1 MIITK
6 QKDLDALCQKL
17 SQKPFITFDT
27 EFLREKTYYPRLC
40 LIQLGDPEKNAAAID
55 PLADNLDL
63 EPLFDL
69 LQNEMVLKVF
79 HAGRQD
85 LEILFNLTGRLP
97 KPFFDTQV
105 AAMVCGYGDQVGY
118 EALVRDIAKVQI
130 DKSSQFTDWSRRP
143 LSDRQVEYA
152 LADVTHL
159 VDVYHALSKR
169 LDEKGRKAWV
179 FEEEAVLAA
188 PETYTVRFEE
198 MWQKVKI
205 KTPKPRALAIL
216 RELAAWR
223 EMRAQE
229 KDLPRNWV
237 LKDDILGEIA
247 HHAPQDIESLKKIRG
262 FSADLAEKKVG
273 QTILELV
280 KKGMAVP
287 KEDCPNLERRDP
299 LHPSLAAALEVTRM
313 LLKIQAAEHDVA
325 PKLIA
330 SSEDLESFVKGEDS
344 ARHKLLSGWRLEVFG
359 REAEEL
365 MSGGV
370 AIGLRN
376 GKIVKVKL

>member
-6 QKDLDALCQKL
+6 QKDLDALCKNL
-17 SQKPFITFDT
+17 AQKPFITFDT
-27 EFLREKTYYPRLC
+27 EFLREKTYYPKLC
-40 LIQLGDPEKNAAAID
+40 LIQVADPEKNAAAID
-55 PLADNLDL
+55 PLADGLDL
-63 EPLFDL
+63 APLFDL

-85 LEILFNLTGRLP
+85 LEILFNITGGQLP

-143 LSDRQVEYA
+143 LTQRQIDYA
-152 LADVTHL
+152 LDDVIHL
-159 VDVYHALSKR
+159 VDVYQSLTRR
-169 LDEKGRKAWV
+169 LEEKGRTEWV
-179 FEEEAVLAA
+179 FEEEAVLANPA
-188 PETYTVRFEE
+188 TYVVEPRE

-205 KTPKPRALAIL
+205 KTPKPKALAIL

-223 EMRAQE
+223 EVRAQE
-229 KDLPRNWV
+229 KDLPRSWV
-237 LKDDILGEIA
+237 MKDDTMGEIA
-247 HHAPQDIESLKKIRG
+247 HHAPHDVESLKKIRG

-273 QTILELV
+273 QIILELV
-280 KKGMAVP
+280 KKGAATP
-287 KEDCPNLERRDP
+287 KDECPVLERRDP
-299 LHPSLAAALEVTRM
+299 LHPSLAAALEVVKM

-330 SSEDLESFVKGEDS
+330 SAEDLESFVKGE
-344 ARHKLLSGWRLEVFG
+344 APEKLTKGWRHEIFG
-359 REAEEL
+359 REAEAL
-365 MSGGV
+365 MGGGV
-370 AIGLRN
+370 AIGLKG